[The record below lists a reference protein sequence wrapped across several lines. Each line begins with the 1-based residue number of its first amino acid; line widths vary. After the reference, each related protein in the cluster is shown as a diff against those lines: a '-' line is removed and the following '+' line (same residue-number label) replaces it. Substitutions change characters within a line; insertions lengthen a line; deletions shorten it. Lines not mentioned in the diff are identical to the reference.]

1 MELKVWVDGIQRVV
15 CGVTEASTCQD
26 VVYALA
32 HATGQTGRFTL
43 VEKWRN
49 SERLLAPQEQPLKV
63 LTKWGEYAN
72 DVHFLMR
79 KSSSGDSK
87 SSSGNNQTQNNKRQH
102 DFLSSFSSTTS
113 CGSNRQKIPMNNK
126 ELKKSLTFSCGHGS
140 SGSVSSE
147 NSTPPIIAECSPPN
161 CETSTNRNIKNRE
174 SRSKQDLPKGV
185 VRGIP
190 QRPRDSESPSSTSSK
205 IERPKYPP
213 SYDEAV
219 SRSSGRFPASHLNFA
234 TTTSTHSQDEESPS
248 SKRPHLSHRT
258 EQFSPIDRGPSSSQ
272 LQNHPRLPNSHKSHI
287 IDQTRDFN
295 SRSPDQVS
303 ISKRTKSPS
312 KSPEKS
318 VPIIHNSISEDSLK
332 LKKSLSAKLENDKI
346 ITKESKA
353 IPPKNNLQPDD
364 LAHDPQYQDLLRLV
378 SLQREKLDNQ
388 QSELSQ
394 FDAGKSWYNLLCSF
408 NIFCCMTFEFKTVL

>member
-87 SSSGNNQTQNNKRQH
+87 LSSGNNQTQNNKRQH
-102 DFLSSFSSTTS
+102 DFLRSFSPSS
-113 CGSNRQKIPMNNK
+113 GGSNRQKIPVNNK
-126 ELKKSLTFSCGHGS
+126 EIKKSLTFSCGHGS

-147 NSTPPIIAECSPPN
+147 NSTPPIIAECTPPN
-161 CETSTNRNIKNRE
+161 CETSANRNIKNRE

-190 QRPRDSESPSSTSSK
+190 QKPRDSESPNSTSSK

-219 SRSSGRFPASHLNFA
+219 SRSSGRFPASHLSLA
-234 TTTSTHSQDEESPS
+234 TTASSHSQDEESPS
-248 SKRPHLSHRT
+248 SKRPHLSNRT
-258 EQFSPIDRGPSSSQ
+258 DQYSPIERGPSSSQ
-272 LQNHPRLPNSHKSHI
+272 MQNHPRQPNSHKSHLI
-287 IDQTRDFN
+287 MDQARDFN

-303 ISKRTKSPS
+303 LSNRTKSPS
-312 KSPEKS
+312 KSPEKPT
-318 VPIIHNSISEDSLK
+318 PIQHNSISEEPLK
-332 LKKSLSAKLENDKI
+332 LKKSLSAKLENDKHLTSEI
-346 ITKESKA
+346 KA
-353 IPPKNNLQPDD
+353 TSPKNNLQPDD
-364 LAHDPQYQDLLRLV
+364 LSHDPQYQDLLRLV

-388 QSELSQ
+388 QSEISQ
-394 FDAGKSWYNLLCSF
+394 FDAGKISYD
-408 NIFCCMTFEFKTVL
+408 ITFQHWQK